1 MVAAMTQGSTDERL
15 ARLESNVEH
24 IQKDVTES
32 RTDVRRLD
40 ARMEAM
46 GERLEAKM
54 YAMGERLEAKMYAMG
69 ERLEAKMYAMG
80 ERLEAKMQA
89 MGERLEAK
97 MYAMGASLEARMY
110 TMQGGLDTRQNSL
123 DAAINALRV
132 EIVRRSLGD
141 RIRTLL
147 MNGAT
152 LGVMA
157 HGFKWI

>member
-69 ERLEAKMYAMG
+69 
-80 ERLEAKMQA
+80 
-89 MGERLEAK
+89 
-97 MYAMGASLEARMY
+97 ASLEARMY

-141 RIRTLL
+141 RIWTLL